1 MLYKIRTVVSSRE
14 SRQELTIKWYKEF
27 SDSDQNALY
36 HEFEV
41 LNIHLSKL
49 SLMCK
54 EVCVFHCT

>member
-41 LNIHLSKL
+41 LKYT
-49 SLMCK
+49 SLK
-54 EVCVFHCT
+54 TQLNV